1 MLAVHGF
8 LALTR
13 ITYALLRQPGTTLAG
28 WLWPIAFGFSKHTH
42 ISSML
47 VLVPFCPQLPWGM
60 LLYSS
65 TFIHH
70 GTFLHF
76 MAVKT
81 GIWLFFLYQ
90 YLPSNDE
97 RYHFMCLYDSF
108 CRLDIPIASFDTSAI
123 GGARDMPGSA
133 SWPGKTPSCF
143 GIAFCFRSWKRRR
156 TNINRTP
163 YTYRSKSEPIA
174 WFNEQRQVHFAMTIS
189 CCKEYFVA
197 SSLDLRVDC
206 AVGSWSL

>member
-1 MLAVHGF
+1 MILCLPGVHLHAGSAW
-8 LALTR
+8 LSSSDPN
-13 ITYALLRQPGTTLAG
+13 YALLRQPGTTLAG

-47 VLVPFCPQLPWGM
+47 VLVPFCPQLPWDM
-60 LLYSS
+60 LLYLS

-108 CRLDIPIASFDTSAI
+108 CSLDIPIVSIDMIDHRDDKRDWRCTWY
-123 GGARDMPGSA
+123 ARL
-133 SWPGKTPSCF
+133 GKL
-143 GIAFCFRSWKRRR
+143 
-156 TNINRTP
+156 
-163 YTYRSKSEPIA
+163 TY
-174 WFNEQRQVHFAMTIS
+174 W
-189 CCKEYFVA
+189 
-197 SSLDLRVDC
+197 
-206 AVGSWSL
+206 